1 MASHGIDA
9 QARLAGAA
17 SDPMVL
23 RPCLDRIVAPRRSTV
38 PRAIDASDFE
48 NRVAGIG
55 ENQAVSHGNTTALR

>member
-38 PRAIDASDFE
+38 SGVVTARFE
-48 NRVAGIG
+48 
-55 ENQAVSHGNTTALR
+55 ELRGAQ